1 MLKTILIIF
10 IFIITITFIFQ
21 NQLIFVHVFSINYDM
36 KLFKLSDLEINNSVL
51 MISSFVLGSLISI
64 ILIGSSLYRK
74 SLRNNE
80 LKKKII
86 ELENSEISKGG
97 S

>member
-1 MLKTILIIF
+1 
-10 IFIITITFIFQ
+10 
-21 NQLIFVHVFSINYDM
+21 M

>member
-10 IFIITITFIFQ
+10 IFIITITFILQ

-74 SLRNNE
+74 SLRSNE